1 MVTGARP
8 WDTDRALDDGIARAV
23 VRRLFRSVDAE
34 ALTWVGAG
42 WDFDVYRSGDWAVR
56 FPRRAAYGRRAW
68 EVPLLRL
75 VGPGLESLGIR
86 VPVPLEERIAED
98 LFPYHV
104 TLHRWVPGRD
114 AATLGHDA
122 GLAML
127 PTLGRALRLIHDTP
141 RDACRALGLPNEEW
155 LMRDRLRETRADLPE
170 LRGLVAAETDPVLHH
185 RMEWAATLTDA
196 DVPPEPTGP
205 HPLLHNDLATEHVLV
220 DPGTGRLTGL
230 IDWTDAGFGDPAND
244 FVGVFA
250 AWGRAGLEAAL
261 AGYGG
266 GGPGL
271 AERVIFMARVATL
284 HWLHDALVRGE
295 DGARQR
301 RWIDHAFAG
310 THPAGP
316 GPS

>member
-1 MVTGARP
+1 MDGPRP
-8 WDTDRALDDGIARAV
+8 WDTDRELDDDLARTV
-23 VRRLFRSVDAE
+23 VRRLFPRVDGR
-34 ALTWVGAG
+34 ALAWVGAG
-42 WDFDVYRSGDWAVR
+42 WDFDVYRSGEWAVR

-68 EVPLLRL
+68 EGPLLRL
-75 VGPGLESLGIR
+75 VAPGLEAMGIR

-104 TLHRWVPGRD
+104 TLHRWVPGREATVLDRD
-114 AATLGHDA
+114 AA
-122 GLAML
+122 LAML
-127 PTLGRALRLIHDTP
+127 PTLGRALRTIHDTP
-141 RDACRALGLPNEEW
+141 ADACRDLGLPTEEW
-155 LMRDRLRETRADLPE
+155 LMRDRLRETHADLPE
-170 LRGLVAAETDPVLHH
+170 LRSLVPVEDDPVLHGH
-185 RMEWAATLTDA
+185 MAWAAALSED

-220 DPGTGRLTGL
+220 DPATGRITGL
-230 IDWTDAGFGDPAND
+230 IDWTDAGYGDPAND

-250 AWGRAGLEAAL
+250 AWGRPGLDAAL
-261 AGYGG
+261 GGYGG

-271 AERVIFMARVATL
+271 VERVIFMARVATL

-310 THPAGP
+310 RHAAGP